1 MGAVEKGK
9 HMMMISYNLHGM
21 LLPRYDSEEY
31 DDLEDYFD
39 RLTDTFVYASNVS
52 IWMCSFYD
60 CHGVGSKNVR
70 DVAQYEMFKRDMP
83 LTKYDM
89 YDKPRVGVFFVYF
102 DYNESKRNDVWFM
115 CKLMNEL
122 FKIEIEFVLKKVLNL
137 QTLGVSYRP
146 KITGVYSKGHSY
158 ALEYAYLM
166 DCMHFSPKPISME
179 LFHRLCVAFGSDLTL
194 D

>member
-1 MGAVEKGK
+1 M
-9 HMMMISYNLHGM
+9 
-21 LLPRYDSEEY
+21 
-31 DDLEDYFD
+31 
-39 RLTDTFVYASNVS
+39 
-52 IWMCSFYD
+52 
-60 CHGVGSKNVR
+60 
-70 DVAQYEMFKRDMP
+70 
-83 LTKYDM
+83 
-89 YDKPRVGVFFVYF
+89 FFVYF

-166 DCMHFSPKPISME
+166 DCMHFSPKTISME
-179 LFHRLCVAFGSDLTL
+179 LFQILCVAFGSDLTL

>member
-1 MGAVEKGK
+1 MGAVAKGQ
-9 HMMMISYNLHGM
+9 HMMMISNNYDGIT
-21 LLPRYDSEEY
+21 LPPYDSDKY
-31 DDLEDYFD
+31 DELEDYFD
-39 RLTDTFVYASNVS
+39 MLTDTFVYASNVS
-52 IWMCSFYD
+52 IWMCSYYD
-60 CHGVGSKNVR
+60 CHTVGSRTIDNAV
-70 DVAQYEMFKRDMP
+70 QYEMFKRDMP
-83 LTKYDM
+83 LKNYD
-89 YDKPRVGVFFVYF
+89 DKPRVGVFFVYF

-122 FKIEIEFVLKKVLNL
+122 FKIETEFVLKKVLNL

-166 DCMHFSPKPISME
+166 DCMHFSPKTISME

>member
-1 MGAVEKGK
+1 MGALARGK
-9 HMMMISYNLHGM
+9 HMMMISNNYDGIT
-21 LLPRYDSEEY
+21 LPPYDSDKY
-31 DDLEDYFD
+31 DELEDYFD

-60 CHGVGSKNVR
+60 CHGVGSKNVL

-122 FKIEIEFVLKKVLNL
+122 FKIEIDFVLKKVL
-137 QTLGVSYRP
+137 
-146 KITGVYSKGHSY
+146 
-158 ALEYAYLM
+158 
-166 DCMHFSPKPISME
+166 
-179 LFHRLCVAFGSDLTL
+179 
-194 D
+194 